1 MNLNVHQAMAYNYYQ
16 PYRPQN
22 MNIQKKDNMND
33 NSRSF
38 KDILSE
44 KMGSSNSGLRK

>member
-1 MNLNVHQAMAYNYYQ
+1 MNLNVHQTMAYNYYQ

-22 MNIQKKDNMND
+22 MNIQKKDNND

-38 KDILSE
+38 KEILSE
-44 KMGSSNSGLRK
+44 KMDSNHSGLRK